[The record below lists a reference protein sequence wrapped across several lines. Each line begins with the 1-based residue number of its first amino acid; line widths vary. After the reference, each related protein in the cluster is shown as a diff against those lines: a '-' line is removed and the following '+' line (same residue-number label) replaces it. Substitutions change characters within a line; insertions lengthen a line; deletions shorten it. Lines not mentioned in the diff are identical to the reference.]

1 VFCVEGHEDDEV
13 NEYFAGERIN
23 FGMVKVQDSSS
34 EEEESTFFIP
44 FENSLSIK
52 YWLPQEPRLFA
63 LCVGKGEVEN
73 FETEINT

>member
-1 VFCVEGHEDDEV
+1 M
-13 NEYFAGERIN
+13 I
-23 FGMVKVQDSSS
+23 KVQDSSS

-63 LCVGKGEVEN
+63 ICVGKGDVEN